1 MNSIGDRLTNETTT
15 TSEDMNLVT
24 AINHTLRE
32 EMRRDTSVRV
42 LGYDIG
48 PIGGVFRATEGLY
61 DEFGGDRV
69 IDTPLSENGLM
80 GIAVGMAMRG
90 ERPVIEMQ
98 FLGFMYNAW
107 GQFVYNLANLH
118 QKTGGLLNVP
128 ITVRATFGGGIKP
141 LPFHSESTEAY
152 LMHTPGIRVV
162 CPSTPAQAKGL
173 LLSAIRSDDP
183 VIFLEHTKMYR
194 AFREPVP
201 LGDYTLPLDKCR
213 LVQEGSDLTV
223 VTWGNMV
230 HHSVE
235 AAAEVTA
242 RSQASIEI
250 IDMCS
255 LAPLDVEPVL
265 ASVRKTG
272 RCVIVHE
279 ARRTVGPGA
288 EISALINEYA
298 LEWLKAPIKR
308 VTAFDVFFPEN
319 QTEEIYLPGTPRI
332 RAGIEAVLGYE
343 F

>member
-1 MNSIGDRLTNETTT
+1 MNSIGDRLTNDTTA

-61 DEFGGDRV
+61 DEFGSDRV

-319 QTEEIYLPGTPRI
+319 QTEEVYLPGTPRI

>member
-1 MNSIGDRLTNETTT
+1 MNSVSGIPAGGATTA
-15 TSEDMNLVT
+15 SEEMNLVT
-24 AINHTLRE
+24 AVNHTLRH
-32 EMRRDTSVRV
+32 EMQRDLRVRV

-61 DEFGGDRV
+61 DEFGPDRV
-69 IDTPLSENGLM
+69 IDTPLSENGLL
-80 GIAVGMAMRG
+80 GVAVGMAMRG
-90 ERPVIEMQ
+90 ERPVVEMQ

-107 GQFVYNLANLH
+107 GQFIYNLANLH
-118 QKTGGLLNVP
+118 QKSGGLLNVP
-128 ITVRATFGGGIKP
+128 ITIRATFGGGIKP

-162 CPSTPAQAKGL
+162 CPGTPAQAKGL
-173 LLSAIRSDDP
+173 LLSAMRSDDP

-223 VTWGNMV
+223 VAWGNML
-230 HHSVE
+230 HHAVA
-235 AAAEVTA
+235 AAAEVD
-242 RSQASIEI
+242 ASIEI

-255 LAPLDVEPVL
+255 LAPLDVGPVL
-265 ASVRKTG
+265 ASVKKTG
-272 RCVIVHE
+272 RCLIVHE
-279 ARRTVGPGA
+279 ARRTAGPGA

-298 LEWLKAPIKR
+298 LAWLKAPIKR
-308 VTAFDVFFPEN
+308 VTGFDVFFPEN
-319 QTEEIYLPGTPRI
+319 QIEEAYLPSPGRIKAGI
-332 RAGIEAVLGYE
+332 RAVLDYQ

>member
-1 MNSIGDRLTNETTT
+1 MNSVSGIPAGGATTA
-15 TSEDMNLVT
+15 SEEMNLVT
-24 AINHTLRE
+24 AVNHTLRH
-32 EMRRDTSVRV
+32 EMQRDLRVRV

-61 DEFGGDRV
+61 DEFGPDRV
-69 IDTPLSENGLM
+69 IDTPLSENGLL
-80 GIAVGMAMRG
+80 GVAVGMAMRG
-90 ERPVIEMQ
+90 ERPVVEMQ

-107 GQFVYNLANLH
+107 GQFIYNLANLH
-118 QKTGGLLNVP
+118 QKSGGLLNVP
-128 ITVRATFGGGIKP
+128 ITIRATFGGGIKP

-162 CPSTPAQAKGL
+162 CPGTPAQAKGL
-173 LLSAIRSDDP
+173 LLSAMRSDDP

-223 VTWGNMV
+223 VAWGNML
-230 HHSVE
+230 HHAVAAA
-235 AAAEVTA
+235 AAAEVD
-242 RSQASIEI
+242 ASIEI

-255 LAPLDVEPVL
+255 LAPLDVGPVL
-265 ASVRKTG
+265 ASVKKTG
-272 RCVIVHE
+272 RCLIVHE
-279 ARRTVGPGA
+279 ARRTAGPGA

-298 LEWLKAPIKR
+298 LAWLKAPIKR
-308 VTAFDVFFPEN
+308 VTGFDVFFPEN
-319 QTEEIYLPGTPRI
+319 QIEEAYLPSPGRIKAGI
-332 RAGIEAVLGYE
+332 RAVLDYQ

>member
-1 MNSIGDRLTNETTT
+1 MNSVSGIPAGGATTA
-15 TSEDMNLVT
+15 SEEMNLVT
-24 AINHTLRE
+24 AVNHTLRH
-32 EMRRDTSVRV
+32 EMQRDLRVRV

-61 DEFGGDRV
+61 DEFGPDRV
-69 IDTPLSENGLM
+69 IDTPLSENGLL
-80 GIAVGMAMRG
+80 GVAVGMAMRG
-90 ERPVIEMQ
+90 ERPVVEMQ

-107 GQFVYNLANLH
+107 GQFIYNLANLH
-118 QKTGGLLNVP
+118 QKSGGLLNVP
-128 ITVRATFGGGIKP
+128 ITIRATFGGGIKP

-162 CPSTPAQAKGL
+162 CPGTPAQAKGL
-173 LLSAIRSDDP
+173 LLSAMRSDDP

-223 VTWGNMV
+223 VAWGNML
-230 HHSVE
+230 HHAVA
-235 AAAEVTA
+235 AAAEVD
-242 RSQASIEI
+242 ASIEI

-255 LAPLDVEPVL
+255 LAPLDVGPVL
-265 ASVRKTG
+265 ASVKKTG
-272 RCVIVHE
+272 RCLIVHE
-279 ARRTVGPGA
+279 ARRTAGPGA

-298 LEWLKAPIKR
+298 LAWLKAPIKR
-308 VTAFDVFFPEN
+308 VTGFDVFFPEN
-319 QTEEIYLPGTPRI
+319 QIEEAYLPSPGRI
-332 RAGIEAVLGYE
+332 KAGIRAVLGYQ